1 MKCKFLIL
9 FVKLLFAFSLS
20 AQIKHTTTSIK
31 PKLDEVIKD
40 FPNQFKTIKGKPLS
54 EGDQNMEYVS
64 GVVIKDAME
73 TKLIAHSNQKNTS
86 WVWECKLFETET
98 LDQLKRYYK
107 MYYNDIAGKS
117 LLNKTSGIHLIA
129 VSPYSSP
136 SEELRLWSN
145 QFIVKDAPEEYKNLV
160 VDLVAEYIN
169 FQWTIYLRAY
179 DKEKDEEMKPTIKQ

>member
-9 FVKLLFAFSLS
+9 FLNLLFAFSLS
-20 AQIKHTTTSIK
+20 AQMKHTTTSIK

-40 FPNQFKTIKGKPLS
+40 FPNQFKTIKGKPLT

-64 GVVIKDAME
+64 GVLIKDAME
-73 TKLIAHSNQKNTS
+73 TKLIAYSNQKNTS
-86 WVWECKLFETET
+86 WVWECKLFETEN
-98 LDQLKRYYK
+98 LDQLKRQYK
-107 MYYNDIAGKS
+107 MYYNDISGKS
-117 LLNKTSGIHLIA
+117 LLNKTSAIHLIA

-145 QFIVKDAPEEYKNLV
+145 QFIVKDAPDEYKNLI

-169 FQWTIYLRAY
+169 FQWTVYLRAY
-179 DKEKDEEMKPTIKQ
+179 DKEKDEEMKPTLKQ

>member
-9 FVKLLFAFSLS
+9 FLNLLFAFSLS
-20 AQIKHTTTSIK
+20 AQIKHATTFIK

-40 FPNQFKTIKGKPLS
+40 FPNQFKTIKGKPLTES
-54 EGDQNMEYVS
+54 DQNMEYVS

-73 TKLIAHSNQKNTS
+73 TKLIKYSNQNYTS
-86 WVWECKLFETET
+86 WVWECKLFETEN
-98 LDQLKRYYK
+98 LDRLKRQYK
-107 MYYNDIAGKS
+107 MYYNDISEKS
-117 LLNKTSGIHLIA
+117 LLNKTSAIHLIA

-145 QFIVKDAPEEYKNLV
+145 QFIVKDAPDEYKNLV

-169 FQWTIYLRAY
+169 FQWTVYLRAY

>member
-1 MKCKFLIL
+1 MKCKLP
-9 FVKLLFAFSLS
+9 LLFINLLLVVSLS

-31 PKLDEVIKD
+31 PKVDEVIKD
-40 FPNQFKTIKGKPLS
+40 FPNQFKTIKGKPLT

-73 TKLIAHSNQKNTS
+73 TKLIKYSNQNYTS
-86 WVWECKLFETET
+86 WVWECKLLETEN
-98 LDQLKRYYK
+98 LDQLKRQYK

-117 LLNKTSGIHLIA
+117 LLSKTSGTHLIA

-145 QFIVKDAPEEYKNLV
+145 QFIVKDAPDEYKKLV

-169 FQWTIYLRAY
+169 FQWAIYVRAY
-179 DKEKDEEMKPTIKQ
+179 DKEKDDEIKPTIKQ